1 MLAAM
6 IDTSTR
12 LLRLLS
18 VLQSRRFWPG
28 EELAARLEITTR
40 TLRRDIDRLRSLGY
54 RVAAVTGPG
63 GGYQL
68 GHGSSLPPL
77 LLDDDEAVAV
87 AVALR
92 SAMDTFAGMNE
103 TAVGALV
110 KLNQLLPARLR
121 KRASALQSVT
131 VSVRG
136 RGDIVDA
143 ELLTELAVACRDCRR
158 VTIKYQDHKGQG
170 STRTLEPLRLAH
182 TGTRRWYLLAW
193 DLDRNAWRTLRVD
206 RIKTNPVLGPAF
218 APRPPPSD
226 VERFISDAISSG
238 PYRCRAKFRL
248 AGSIPELGAR
258 IPPWIGVLEPLD
270 STHSVLR
277 TGAETPEAAILQ
289 VMLAG
294 VEFELVE
301 PEELRGPLRA
311 ISERFQRALGSDG
324 AYSAQARQPPGVP

>member
-6 IDTSTR
+6 LDTSTR
-12 LLRLLS
+12 LLQLLS

-28 EELAARLEITTR
+28 EALAAHFEITPR

-54 RVAAVTGPG
+54 TISAMAGPG

-68 GHGSSLPPL
+68 GQGTSLPPL
-77 LLDDDEAVAV
+77 LLNDDEAVAV

-92 SAMDTFAGMNE
+92 SAMDTFTGMSE

-121 KRASALQSVT
+121 KRAGALQSVT

-136 RGDIVDA
+136 RGDSLDA
-143 ELLTELAVACRDCRR
+143 DLLTELAVACRDHRR
-158 VTIKYQDHKGQG
+158 LTIKYQDHQKRA

-182 TGTRRWYLLAW
+182 TGNRRWYLLAW
-193 DLDRNAWRTLRVD
+193 DLDRNGWRTLRVD
-206 RIKTNPVLGPAF
+206 RIMGKPVLGVAF
-218 APRPPPSD
+218 SPRPPPAD
-226 VERFISDAISSG
+226 IERFIADAISSA
-238 PYRCRAKFRL
+238 PYRCQGKFKL
-248 AGSIPELGAR
+248 SGSVAEIGER

-270 STHSVLR
+270 GTHSVLR
-277 TGAETPEAAILQ
+277 TGAETPEALIFQ

-294 VEFELVE
+294 VDFELVE
-301 PEELRGPLRA
+301 PAELREPLRA
-311 ISERFQRALGSDG
+311 ISARFQRALATS
-324 AYSAQARQPPGVP
+324 